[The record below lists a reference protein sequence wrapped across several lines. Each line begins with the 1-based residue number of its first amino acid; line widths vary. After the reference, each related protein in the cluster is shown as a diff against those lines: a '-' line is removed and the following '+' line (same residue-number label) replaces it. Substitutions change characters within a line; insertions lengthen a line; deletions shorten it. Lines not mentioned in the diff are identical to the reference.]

1 MFARGHL
8 EVNRRAAPTQER
20 EHVPPAAVW
29 AAFGM
34 EKKKKAGERISQVNA
49 DVTKIVHLFWAL
61 KWSKTP
67 CAHCSRRAPS
77 PRRPMPGF
85 APPPRPGSAPA
96 PVPAPAPAAH
106 AVRARARVRRNARPT
121 CVSARWGNTRRAASW
136 ARVAVAVAGGRPPTA
151 CSAAALVGGR
161 SLLRDVRVS
170 VTVTAL
176 A

>member
-1 MFARGHL
+1 MSSLRPLCGPLL
-8 EVNRRAAPTQER
+8 EWR
-20 EHVPPAAVW
+20 
-29 AAFGM
+29 
-34 EKKKKAGERISQVNA
+34 KKRKHFGERISQS
-49 DVTKIVHLFWAL
+49 TLMLPRLFICSAL